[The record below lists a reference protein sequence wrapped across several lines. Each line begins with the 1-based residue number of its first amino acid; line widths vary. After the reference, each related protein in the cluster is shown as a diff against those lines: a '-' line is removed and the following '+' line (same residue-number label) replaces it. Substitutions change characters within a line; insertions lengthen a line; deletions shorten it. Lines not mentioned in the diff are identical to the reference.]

1 MFGTI
6 ATLKP
11 APGKEDE
18 LLAALE
24 EWGRDRGSAIA
35 GPIRVYIARSERDPG
50 VLLNIALFDSKERY
64 EENAADPAQDAWY
77 QRMAACLSEP
87 PEWHDHE
94 VVLAYEFV
102 PPEMTTAH

>member
-1 MFGTI
+1 VFGTI
-6 ATLKP
+6 ATMKP

-18 LLAALE
+18 LLAMLE
-24 EWGRDRGSAIA
+24 EWGRDRGSSIA

-50 VLLNIALFDSKERY
+50 VLLNIALFDSRETYRA
-64 EENAADPAQDAWY
+64 NAESPEQDAWF
-77 QRMAACLSEP
+77 QRMAACLAQP

-102 PPEMTTAH
+102 PPTMTPAS